1 MSGGATSTLRTA
13 QEALI
18 DAIAAADH
26 AAIRRATES
35 LRSALRALSPPDA
48 SPEDLATQRR
58 LAAVLQARLGQ
69 TRLALDALGLHARDY
84 DRHGRIAVHRT

>member
-1 MSGGATSTLRTA
+1 MSGAPDSALRTA

-35 LRSALRALSPPDA
+35 FRSALRAPAPSDA
-48 SPEDLATQRR
+48 SPESLATQRR